1 MLVHAS
7 DLQSGRSDTYF
18 DPVGRLIY
26 EAKFG
31 PVARNLLVVAKSR
44 CVGHPNRNTHVKST
58 SSRSESR
65 SEEASGRSGACCHV
79 RRNLRNLRASGS
91 SALPGLMRIT
101 LLLLF
106 LALGGARPRLQGAET
121 RDSAAPPRKADL
133 VIVGTGISGLAAALD
148 AGRAGANVT
157 AIDMWSVFGGH
168 AVMSGGLVC
177 LVDTPF
183 QRAHNVADSPDLA
196 IRDFLTHGE
205 DANPDWVR
213 LYARDSKR
221 EVYDWLNALDVG
233 WSKLF
238 PLMPGNRRERQHVA
252 KGRGIG
258 LISPIYRECLRWPN
272 IHFVWN
278 TKVTSLLIENG
289 QVRGVRGVGLRDG
302 STNDFRATSVVLATG
317 GFESNLE
324 LVRQHW
330 PTVLPAL
337 AGGAKVLL
345 GSGINSL
352 GSGFDVA
359 TTGGAALTNLDHQLF
374 YSTGLVDPRDPS
386 GRRGLNSFNPKSIWV
401 NAQGRRFV
409 REIVGGVPD
418 FGGSVP
424 AVLRQPQ
431 ATYWSIFDA
440 RGRDKLFVSGSGWD
454 DTNNVQREIF
464 DNPRMSNW
472 VKQADSIAGL
482 AQATGLPTDALEE
495 SVQSC
500 IKMIKVGKDTEFKRF
515 GWGET
520 NQPQAITNPP
530 FYAIQYF
537 PLSRKSMGGVAVD
550 LSCRVLDRRG
560 QPIPNLYA
568 VGELAG
574 VGGINGRAALEGT
587 MLGPGL
593 LMGRIAAREAVA
605 QRRSEGK
612 FPAAKLASSTGSA
625 GVSPALP
632 EKPPATQTSDPESL
646 RAWREVLRQ
655 LVTEPRPGYLH
666 FEKAHVVVLERNFDC
681 VQCHRESSPLALNAD
696 QLDRDTLIQ
705 ACVICHGSV
714 KE

>member
-1 MLVHAS
+1 MNVAN
-7 DLQSGRSDTYF
+7 
-18 DPVGRLIY
+18 
-26 EAKFG
+26 EKAKRRRD
-31 PVARNLLVVAKSR
+31 A
-44 CVGHPNRNTHVKST
+44 
-58 SSRSESR
+58 
-65 SEEASGRSGACCHV
+65 GA
-79 RRNLRNLRASGS
+79 
-91 SALPGLMRIT
+91 PKMMRTT
-101 LLLLF
+101 LLLLC
-106 LALGGARPRLQGAET
+106 LTLGGIGPRLLGAAALA
-121 RDSAAPPRKADL
+121 SASPPRKADL

-157 AIDMWSVFGGH
+157 VIDMWSVFGGH

-183 QRAHNVADSPDLA
+183 QRTNNVFDSPDLA
-196 IRDFLTHGE
+196 IRDFLKHGE

-213 LYARDSKR
+213 LYARDSER
-221 EVYDWLNALDVG
+221 EVHDWLVALGVG
-233 WSKLF
+233 WSQLF
-238 PLMPGNRRERQHVA
+238 PRLPGNSVQRQHEA
-252 KGRGIG
+252 KGRGVG
-258 LISPIYRECLRWPN
+258 LVSPIYRECLRWTN

-278 TKVTSLLIENG
+278 TKVTALLIEEG
-289 QVRGVRGVGLRDG
+289 QVRGVRSVGLRDG

-330 PTVLPAL
+330 PSALPSL
-337 AGGAKVLL
+337 EGGARILL
-345 GSGINSL
+345 GSGLNSL

-386 GRRGLNSFNPKSIWV
+386 GRRGLNSFNPESIWV

-409 REIVGGVPD
+409 REIVGRVPD

-440 RGRDKLFVSGSGWD
+440 RGRAKFFVSGSGWD

-464 DNPRMSNW
+464 ANPKMSPW

-482 AQATGLPTDALEE
+482 AQATGLPTDALEK
-495 SVQSC
+495 SVRRWNE
-500 IKMIKVGKDTEFKRF
+500 ILRARDDTDWLRF
-515 GWGET
+515 SPSDT
-520 NQPQAITNPP
+520 NRPSPIATAP
-530 FYAIQYF
+530 FYAVQYF

-593 LMGRIAAREAVA
+593 LMGRIAARETVA
-605 QRRSEGK
+605 QLKSKGK
-612 FPAAKLASSTGSA
+612 LPAAKPASAAS
-625 GVSPALP
+625 
-632 EKPPATQTSDPESL
+632 EKSPATQTSDPESL

-666 FEKAHVVVLERNFDC
+666 FEKAHAVVLERNLDC
-681 VQCHRESSPLALNAD
+681 AQCHREPSPLALTAV
-696 QLDRDTLIQ
+696 QLDRHALIQ
-705 ACVICHGSV
+705 ACVVCHGSV

>member
-1 MLVHAS
+1 MN
-7 DLQSGRSDTYF
+7 
-18 DPVGRLIY
+18 P
-26 EAKFG
+26 
-31 PVARNLLVVAKSR
+31 
-44 CVGHPNRNTHVKST
+44 THT
-58 SSRSESR
+58 
-65 SEEASGRSGACCHV
+65 
-79 RRNLRNLRASGS
+79 
-91 SALPGLMRIT
+91 LPA
-101 LLLLF
+101 LLLSLV
-106 LALGGARPRLQGAET
+106 LHGIGPRLLGAQALA
-121 RDSAAPPRKADL
+121 SASPPPKADL

-157 AIDMWSVFGGH
+157 VIDMWSVFGGH

-177 LVDTPF
+177 LVGTPF
-183 QRAHNVADSPDLA
+183 QRATNVFDSPDLA
-196 IRDFLTHGE
+196 IRDFLTHGV
-205 DANPDWVR
+205 DANPAWVR

-221 EVYDWLNALDVG
+221 EVYDWLNERGVG
-233 WSKLF
+233 WTQLF
-238 PLMPGNRRERQHVA
+238 ELIPGNSVKRQHVA

-258 LISPIYRECLRWPN
+258 LISPIYRECLLWTN

-278 TKVTSLLIENG
+278 TKVTALLIEEG

-330 PTVLPAL
+330 PSVLPGL
-337 AGGAKVLL
+337 EGGAKILL
-345 GSGINSL
+345 GGGINSL

-359 TTGGAALTNLDHQLF
+359 TAGGAALTNLDHQLF
-374 YSTGLVDPRDPS
+374 YGTGLVDPRDPS

-409 REIVGGVPD
+409 REIVGSVPD
-418 FGGSVP
+418 FGGSVA
-424 AVLRQPQ
+424 AVLQQSQ

-440 RGRDKLFVSGSGWD
+440 RGRTNFFVSGSGWD

-464 DNPRMSNW
+464 DNPKMTNW
-472 VKQADSIAGL
+472 VKKADSIAGL
-482 AQATGLPTDALEE
+482 AQATGLPPDALED
-495 SVQSC
+495 SVRRWNKGEDGEWQ
-500 IKMIKVGKDTEFKRF
+500 RF
-515 GWGET
+515 GRGET
-520 NQPQAITNPP
+520 NRPQAIATPP

-605 QRRSEGK
+605 QLKTSGSLAK
-612 FPAAKLASSTGSA
+612 AKPASVPGSA
-625 GVSPALP
+625 GVSPASP
-632 EKPPATQTSDPESL
+632 EKLPAMPTTDPESL
-646 RAWREVLRQ
+646 RVWREVLRQ
-655 LVTEPRPGYLH
+655 QVTEPRPGYLH
-666 FEKAHVVVLERNFDC
+666 FEKAHAVVLERNLDC
-681 VQCHRESSPLALNAD
+681 AQCHREPSPSPLALNAD
-696 QLDRDTLIQ
+696 QLDRHALIR
-705 ACVICHGSV
+705 ACVICHGSA
-714 KE
+714 KD

>member
-1 MLVHAS
+1 MK
-7 DLQSGRSDTYF
+7 
-18 DPVGRLIY
+18 P
-26 EAKFG
+26 
-31 PVARNLLVVAKSR
+31 
-44 CVGHPNRNTHVKST
+44 THT
-58 SSRSESR
+58 
-65 SEEASGRSGACCHV
+65 
-79 RRNLRNLRASGS
+79 
-91 SALPGLMRIT
+91 LPA
-101 LLLLF
+101 LLLILV
-106 LALGGARPRLQGAET
+106 LHGIGPRLVGAEALA
-121 RDSAAPPRKADL
+121 SASPPPKADL

-148 AGRAGANVT
+148 AGRAGASVT
-157 AIDMWSVFGGH
+157 VIDMWSVFGGH

-177 LVDTPF
+177 LVNTPF
-183 QRAHNVADSPDLA
+183 QRATNVADSPRLA
-196 IRDFLTHGE
+196 IEDFLKHGE

-213 LYARDSKR
+213 LYARDSER
-221 EVYDWLNALDVG
+221 EVYDWLNALGVG
-233 WSKLF
+233 WSQLF
-238 PLMPGNRRERQHVA
+238 PLIPGNSVKRQHVA

-258 LISPIYRECLRWPN
+258 LISPIYRECLLWTN

-289 QVRGVRGVGLRDG
+289 QVRGVHGVGLRDG

-337 AGGAKVLL
+337 ADGAKVLL

-386 GRRGLNSFNPKSIWV
+386 GRRGLNSFNPESIWV

-409 REIVGGVPD
+409 REIVGRVPD

-440 RGRDKLFVSGSGWD
+440 RGRDKFFVSGSGWD

-464 DNPRMSNW
+464 ANPKMARW
-472 VKQADSIAGL
+472 VKQTNSIAGL
-482 AQATGLPTDALEE
+482 AQATGLPADALEK
-495 SVQSC
+495 SV
-500 IKMIKVGKDTEFKRF
+500 KRWNEMLGAGEDTEWRRF
-515 GWGET
+515 SRNDT
-520 NQPQAITNPP
+520 NRPQAIAKPP
-530 FYAIQYF
+530 FFAIQYF

-605 QRRSEGK
+605 QQKTEGRS
-612 FPAAKLASSTGSA
+612 PAATIASTA
-625 GVSPALP
+625 PEKSPAT
-632 EKPPATQTSDPESL
+632 KASDPGSL
-646 RAWREVLRQ
+646 SAWRNVLRQ

-666 FEKAHVVVLERNFDC
+666 FEKAHAVVLERNLDC
-681 VQCHRESSPLALNAD
+681 AQCHREPLPLALTAD
-696 QLDRDTLIQ
+696 RLDRHELIQ

>member
-1 MLVHAS
+1 MKPICIKA
-7 DLQSGRSDTYF
+7 
-18 DPVGRLIY
+18 LI
-26 EAKFG
+26 AA
-31 PVARNLLVVAKSR
+31 VI
-44 CVGHPNRNTHVKST
+44 
-58 SSRSESR
+58 SSVI
-65 SEEASGRSGACCHV
+65 C
-79 RRNLRNLRASGS
+79 
-91 SALPGLMRIT
+91 LP
-101 LLLLF
+101 
-106 LALGGARPRLQGAET
+106 LAAV
-121 RDSAAPPRKADL
+121 PPPKADL

-157 AIDMWSVFGGH
+157 VIDMWSVFGGH

-183 QRAHNVADSPDLA
+183 QRERHIADSPDLA
-196 IRDFLTHGE
+196 IRDFLTHGQ

-221 EVYDWLNALDVG
+221 EVYDWLDALGVG
-233 WSKLF
+233 WSQLF
-238 PLMPGNRRERQHVA
+238 PIMPGNSVQRQHWA

-258 LISPIYRECLRWPN
+258 LISPIYRECLRWTN

-278 TKVTSLLIENG
+278 TKVTSLVIEEG
-289 QVRGVRGVGLRDG
+289 QVRGVRGVGLRDET
-302 STNDFRATSVVLATG
+302 TNDFRATSVVLATG

-330 PTVLPAL
+330 PPAL
-337 AGGAKVLL
+337 PGLEGGARVLL
-345 GSGINSL
+345 GSGINSQ

-359 TTGGAALTNLDHQLF
+359 IAGGAALTNLDHQLF
-374 YSTGLVDPRDPS
+374 YATGLVDPRDPS
-386 GRRGLNSFNPKSIWV
+386 GKRGLNSFNAESIWV
-401 NAQGRRFV
+401 NIEGRRFV
-409 REIVGGVPD
+409 SEFAGRIPDLSGLVP
-418 FGGSVP
+418 V
-424 AVLRQPQ
+424 VMRQPQ
-431 ATYWSIFDA
+431 GVYWSVFDA
-440 RGRDKLFVSGSGWD
+440 KGRAAFFVSGSGWD

-464 DNPRMSNW
+464 ANPKMARW
-472 VKQADSIAGL
+472 VKQADSIDGLARAAGL
-482 AQATGLPTDALEE
+482 LPDALEQ
-495 SVQSC
+495 SVRRWNE
-500 IKMIKVGKDTEFKRF
+500 MIAAGEDTEWQRF
-515 GWGET
+515 GRSDT
-520 NQPQAITNPP
+520 NRPKAIATPP

-605 QRRSEGK
+605 RLKPGGEDS
-612 FPAAKLASSTGSA
+612 AAKSASA
-625 GVSPALP
+625 PP
-632 EKPPATQTSDPESL
+632 EQIPATKASDPESL

-666 FEKAHVVVLERNFDC
+666 FEKAHAVVLERNLDC
-681 VQCHRESSPLALNAD
+681 ARCHREPLPLALTAD
-696 QLDRDTLIQ
+696 RLDRHALIQ

>member
-1 MLVHAS
+1 MPPSWERRRPAGELNKMNDANDS
-7 DLQSGRSDTYF
+7 PKCRRD
-18 DPVGRLIY
+18 
-26 EAKFG
+26 A
-31 PVARNLLVVAKSR
+31 
-44 CVGHPNRNTHVKST
+44 
-58 SSRSESR
+58 
-65 SEEASGRSGACCHV
+65 GAP
-79 RRNLRNLRASGS
+79 RI
-91 SALPGLMRIT
+91 MRTT
-101 LLLLF
+101 LLLLC
-106 LALGGARPRLQGAET
+106 LTMGGIEPRSLGAEALA
-121 RDSAAPPRKADL
+121 SASPPPKADL
-133 VIVGTGISGLAAALD
+133 VIVGAGISGLAAALD
-148 AGRAGANVT
+148 AGRAGANVMV
-157 AIDMWSVFGGH
+157 IDMWSVFGGH
-168 AVMSGGLVC
+168 AVMSSGLVC

-183 QRAHNVADSPDLA
+183 QRATNVFDSPRRA
-196 IRDFLTHGE
+196 IRDFLKHGQ

-213 LYARDSKR
+213 LYARNSKR
-221 EVYDWLNALDVG
+221 EVYDWLNELGVG
-233 WSKLF
+233 WANLF
-238 PLMPGNRRERQHVA
+238 PLVPGNSRQRQHVA

-258 LISPIYRECLRWPN
+258 LISPIYEQCLRWTN

-289 QVRGVRGVGLRDG
+289 QVRGVRGAGLRDG

-386 GRRGLNSFNPKSIWV
+386 GRRGLNSFNRESIWV

-409 REIVGGVPD
+409 REIVGDVPD

-431 ATYWSIFDA
+431 AMYWSIFDA
-440 RGRDKLFVSGSGWD
+440 RGRAKFFVSGSGWD

-464 DNPRMSNW
+464 ANPKMSPW
-472 VKQADSIAGL
+472 VKQTNSIDGL
-482 AQATGLPTDALEE
+482 ARITGLPTDALVQ
-495 SVQSC
+495 SVQRWNE
-500 IKMIKVGKDTEFKRF
+500 MIKAGKDTEFKRF

-520 NQPQAITNPP
+520 NQPQAITHPP

-605 QRRSEGK
+605 QKKSGGK
-612 FPAAKLASSTGSA
+612 LPAAKPASSKGSA

-632 EKPPATQTSDPESL
+632 EKPPAAQTTDPESL

-666 FEKAHVVVLERNFDC
+666 FEKAHAVVLERNLDC
-681 VQCHRESSPLALNAD
+681 AQCHRESSPMALNAEL
-696 QLDRDTLIQ
+696 LDRHALIR
-705 ACVICHGSV
+705 ACAICHGSG
-714 KE
+714 KK

>member
-1 MLVHAS
+1 MVRS
-7 DLQSGRSDTYF
+7 PLQ
-18 DPVGRLIY
+18 
-26 EAKFG
+26 
-31 PVARNLLVVAKSR
+31 
-44 CVGHPNRNTHVKST
+44 
-58 SSRSESR
+58 
-65 SEEASGRSGACCHV
+65 
-79 RRNLRNLRASGS
+79 
-91 SALPGLMRIT
+91 
-101 LLLLF
+101 
-106 LALGGARPRLQGAET
+106 
-121 RDSAAPPRKADL
+121 KADL

-157 AIDMWSVFGGH
+157 VIDMWSVFGGH

-183 QRAHNVADSPDLA
+183 QMANNVFDSPCLA
-196 IRDFLTHGE
+196 IEDFLKHGK
-205 DANPDWVR
+205 DANTNWVH
-213 LYARDSKR
+213 LYAHESRR
-221 EVYDWLNALDVG
+221 EIYDWLEALRVG
-233 WSKLF
+233 WSGLF
-238 PLMPGNRRERQHVA
+238 PLLPGNSVQRQHVA
-252 KGRGIG
+252 KGRGVG
-258 LISPIYRECLRWPN
+258 LVSPIYRECLRWTN
-272 IHFVWN
+272 IHFIWN
-278 TKVTSLLIENG
+278 TKVTSLLIEDG

-302 STNDFRATSVVLATG
+302 STNDFRAISVVLATG

-330 PTVLPAL
+330 PSVLPGL
-337 AGGAKVLL
+337 EGGAKVLL

-352 GSGFDVA
+352 GSGFGVA

-374 YSTGLVDPRDPS
+374 YSTGLVDPREPS
-386 GRRGLNSFNPKSIWV
+386 GRRGLNSFNPQSIWV

-409 REIVGGVPD
+409 REIVGRVPD

-440 RGRDKLFVSGSGWD
+440 TGRAKFFVSGSGWD

-464 DNPRMSNW
+464 DNPKMARW
-472 VKQADSIAGL
+472 VTQTNSIAGL
-482 AQATGLPTDALEE
+482 AQATGLPADTL
-495 SVQSC
+495 VQSV
-500 IKMIKVGKDTEFKRF
+500 KSWNEMVKAGKDTEFKRF

-520 NQPQAITNPP
+520 NQPQPQAIDTPP

-537 PLSRKSMGGVAVD
+537 PISRKSMGGVAVD

-593 LMGRIAAREAVA
+593 LMGRIAAREVVA
-605 QRRSEGK
+605 QAKPKGK
-612 FPAAKLASSTGSA
+612 LASAKPASSTGSA
-625 GVSPALP
+625 GVSPAPP
-632 EKPPATQTSDPESL
+632 ETLPATSTSDPESL

-655 LVTEPRPGYLH
+655 LVAEPRPGYLH
-666 FEKAHVVVLERNFDC
+666 FEKAHAVVLERNLDC
-681 VQCHRESSPLALNAD
+681 AQCHREPSPSPLALNAA
-696 QLDRDTLIQ
+696 QLDRHALIP
-705 ACVICHGSV
+705 ACAICHGSV

>member
-1 MLVHAS
+1 M
-7 DLQSGRSDTYF
+7 
-18 DPVGRLIY
+18 
-26 EAKFG
+26 
-31 PVARNLLVVAKSR
+31 
-44 CVGHPNRNTHVKST
+44 
-58 SSRSESR
+58 
-65 SEEASGRSGACCHV
+65 
-79 RRNLRNLRASGS
+79 
-91 SALPGLMRIT
+91 MRTT
-101 LLLLF
+101 LLLL
-106 LALGGARPRLQGAET
+106 LNLLLCGIGPRSLGAEALA
-121 RDSAAPPRKADL
+121 SASPPRKADL

-157 AIDMWSVFGGH
+157 VIDMWSVFGGH

-183 QRAHNVADSPDLA
+183 QRATNVFDSPRLA
-196 IRDFLTHGE
+196 IRDFLKHGQ
-205 DANPDWVR
+205 DANPAWVR
-213 LYARDSKR
+213 LYARNSKR
-221 EVYDWLNALDVG
+221 EVYDWLNELGVG
-233 WSKLF
+233 WSQLF
-238 PLMPGNRRERQHVA
+238 PLMPGNSRQRQHVA

-258 LISPIYRECLRWPN
+258 LINPIYGECLRWPN

-278 TKVTSLLIENG
+278 TKVTTLLIEDG

-330 PTVLPAL
+330 PTVLPDL

-359 TTGGAALTNLDHQLF
+359 ATGGAALTNLDHQLF

-386 GRRGLNSFNPKSIWV
+386 GRRGLNSFNPESIWV
-401 NAQGRRFV
+401 NTQGRRFV
-409 REIVGGVPD
+409 REIVGRVPD

-424 AVLRQPQ
+424 AVLRQSQ

-440 RGRDKLFVSGSGWD
+440 RGRTNFFVSGSGWD

-464 DNPRMSNW
+464 ANPKMARW
-472 VKQADSIAGL
+472 VKQTNSIAGL
-482 AQATGLPTDALEE
+482 ARATGLPADALEK
-495 SVQSC
+495 SV
-500 IKMIKVGKDTEFKRF
+500 KRWNEMLGAGEDTEWRRF
-515 GWGET
+515 SRNDT
-520 NQPQAITNPP
+520 NRPSRIDTPP

-605 QRRSEGK
+605 HPKTEGRS
-612 FPAAKLASSTGSA
+612 PAANIASA
-625 GVSPALP
+625 AP
-632 EKPPATQTSDPESL
+632 EKPPATKTTDPESL
-646 RAWREVLRQ
+646 RSWREVLRQ
-655 LVTEPRPGYLH
+655 LLTEPRPGYLH
-666 FEKAHVVVLERNFDC
+666 FEKAHAVVLERNLDC
-681 VQCHRESSPLALNAD
+681 AQCHRESSPLALNAD
-696 QLDRDTLIQ
+696 QLDRHTLIQ

>member
-1 MLVHAS
+1 
-7 DLQSGRSDTYF
+7 
-18 DPVGRLIY
+18 
-26 EAKFG
+26 
-31 PVARNLLVVAKSR
+31 
-44 CVGHPNRNTHVKST
+44 
-58 SSRSESR
+58 
-65 SEEASGRSGACCHV
+65 
-79 RRNLRNLRASGS
+79 
-91 SALPGLMRIT
+91 MRTT
-101 LLLLF
+101 LLLLC
-106 LALGGARPRLQGAET
+106 LTVGGIGPRLLGAEALA
-121 RDSAAPPRKADL
+121 SASPPRKADL
-133 VIVGTGISGLAAALD
+133 VIVGAGISGLAAALD

-157 AIDMWSVFGGH
+157 VIDMWSVFGGH

-183 QRAHNVADSPDLA
+183 QRTNNVSDSPDKA
-196 IRDFLTHGE
+196 ISDFLTHGV
-205 DANPDWVR
+205 DANPAWVR
-213 LYARDSKR
+213 LYAHDSKR
-221 EVYDWLNALDVG
+221 EVYDWLDELGVG
-233 WSKLF
+233 WFRLF
-238 PLMPGNRRERQHVA
+238 PGLPGNSVERQHEA
-252 KGRGIG
+252 KGRGVG
-258 LISPIYRECLRWPN
+258 LVSPIYRACLRWTN

-278 TKVTSLLIENG
+278 TKVTSLLIEEG

-386 GRRGLNSFNPKSIWV
+386 GRRGLNSFNPESIWV
-401 NAQGRRFV
+401 NAQGRRFM
-409 REIVGGVPD
+409 REFTNRVPD

-440 RGRDKLFVSGSGWD
+440 RGRAKFFVSGSGWD

-464 DNPRMSNW
+464 ANPKMTRW
-472 VKQADSIAGL
+472 VKQTNSIAGL
-482 AQATGLPTDALEE
+482 AQATGLPTDTL
-495 SVQSC
+495 VQSVRRWNE
-500 IKMIKVGKDTEFKRF
+500 MIAEGDTEWQRF
-515 GWGET
+515 SRSDT
-520 NQPQAITNPP
+520 NRPSPITNAP
-530 FYAIQYF
+530 FYAVQYF

-587 MLGPGL
+587 MLGPGV

-605 QRRSEGK
+605 QQKSGGK
-612 FPAAKLASSTGSA
+612 LPAAKPASSTGSA
-625 GVSPALP
+625 GVSSALP
-632 EKPPATQTSDPESL
+632 QKPPATQTTDPESL

-666 FEKAHVVVLERNFDC
+666 FEKAHAVVLERNLDC
-681 VQCHRESSPLALNAD
+681 AQCHRESSPLALNAE
-696 QLDRDTLIQ
+696 QLDRHALIR
-705 ACVICHGSV
+705 ACAICHGSV

>member
-1 MLVHAS
+1 M
-7 DLQSGRSDTYF
+7 RT
-18 DPVGRLIY
+18 
-26 EAKFG
+26 
-31 PVARNLLVVAKSR
+31 
-44 CVGHPNRNTHVKST
+44 THVTTLLFWCLVLCGAKP
-58 SSRSESR
+58 RLLGA
-65 SEEASGRSGACCHV
+65 EA
-79 RRNLRNLRASGS
+79 LPS
-91 SALPGLMRIT
+91 SA
-101 LLLLF
+101 
-106 LALGGARPRLQGAET
+106 
-121 RDSAAPPRKADL
+121 PPPKADL

-157 AIDMWSVFGGH
+157 VIDMWSVFGGH

-183 QRAHNVADSPDLA
+183 QRATNVFDSPRRA
-196 IRDFLTHGE
+196 IRDFLKHGE

-213 LYARDSKR
+213 LYARNSKR
-221 EVYDWLNALDVG
+221 EVYDWLDELRVG
-233 WSKLF
+233 WSRLF
-238 PLMPGNRRERQHVA
+238 PRLPGNSVQRQHEA
-252 KGRGIG
+252 KGRGVG
-258 LISPIYRECLRWPN
+258 LVSPIYRECLRWTN

-278 TKVTSLLIENG
+278 TKVTSLIIEEG
-289 QVRGVRGVGLRDG
+289 QVRGVRGVGLRDS
-302 STNDFRATSVVLATG
+302 STNDFRGTSIVLATG

-386 GRRGLNSFNPKSIWV
+386 GRRGLNSFNPQSIWV

-409 REIVGGVPD
+409 REIVGRVPD

-424 AVLRQPQ
+424 AVLLQPQ

-440 RGRDKLFVSGSGWD
+440 RGRTNFFVSGSGWD

-464 DNPRMSNW
+464 ANPKMSAW
-472 VKQADSIAGL
+472 VKQTNSLAGL
-482 AQATGLPTDALEE
+482 ARATGLPTDALEK
-495 SVQSC
+495 SVQSWND
-500 IKMIKVGKDTEFKRF
+500 MIDAREDTEWQRF
-515 GWGET
+515 SRSDT
-520 NQPQAITNPP
+520 NRPSPIDTPP
-530 FYAIQYF
+530 FYAVQYF

-593 LMGRIAAREAVA
+593 FMGRIAAREIVA
-605 QRRSEGK
+605 QLKSEGK
-612 FPAAKLASSTGSA
+612 LPATNPASPAGSA
-625 GVSPALP
+625 DVSPAPP
-632 EKPPATQTSDPESL
+632 ENPATTQSSDPESL

-655 LVTEPRPGYLH
+655 LVDQPRPGHLH
-666 FEKAHVVVLERNFDC
+666 FEKAHAVVLERNFDC
-681 VQCHRESSPLALNAD
+681 VRCHRESSPLALNAE
-696 QLDRDTLIQ
+696 QLDRHTLIQ

>member
-1 MLVHAS
+1 
-7 DLQSGRSDTYF
+7 
-18 DPVGRLIY
+18 
-26 EAKFG
+26 
-31 PVARNLLVVAKSR
+31 
-44 CVGHPNRNTHVKST
+44 
-58 SSRSESR
+58 
-65 SEEASGRSGACCHV
+65 
-79 RRNLRNLRASGS
+79 
-91 SALPGLMRIT
+91 MRTT
-101 LLLLF
+101 LLLLC
-106 LALGGARPRLQGAET
+106 LTVGGIGPRLLGAEALA
-121 RDSAAPPRKADL
+121 SASPPRKADL
-133 VIVGTGISGLAAALD
+133 VIVGAGISGLAAALD

-157 AIDMWSVFGGH
+157 VIDMWSVFGGH

-183 QRAHNVADSPDLA
+183 QRTNNVSDSPDKA
-196 IRDFLTHGE
+196 ISDFLTHGV
-205 DANPDWVR
+205 DANPAWVR
-213 LYARDSKR
+213 LYAHDSKR
-221 EVYDWLNALDVG
+221 EVYDWLDELGVG
-233 WSKLF
+233 WFRLF
-238 PLMPGNRRERQHVA
+238 PGLPGNSVERQHEA
-252 KGRGIG
+252 KGRGVG
-258 LISPIYRECLRWPN
+258 LVSPIYRACLRWTN

-278 TKVTSLLIENG
+278 TKVTSLLIEEG

-374 YSTGLVDPRDPS
+374 YSTGLVDPRDSS
-386 GRRGLNSFNPKSIWV
+386 GRRGLNSFNPESIWV
-401 NAQGRRFV
+401 NAQGRRFM
-409 REIVGGVPD
+409 REFTNRVPD

-440 RGRDKLFVSGSGWD
+440 RGRAKFFVSGSGWD

-464 DNPRMSNW
+464 ANPKMTRW
-472 VKQADSIAGL
+472 VKQTNSIAGL
-482 AQATGLPTDALEE
+482 AQATGLPTDTL
-495 SVQSC
+495 VQSVRRWNE
-500 IKMIKVGKDTEFKRF
+500 MIAEGDTEWQRF
-515 GWGET
+515 SRSDT
-520 NQPQAITNPP
+520 NRPSPITNAP
-530 FYAIQYF
+530 FYAVQYF

-587 MLGPGL
+587 MLGPGV

-605 QRRSEGK
+605 QQKSGGK
-612 FPAAKLASSTGSA
+612 LPAAKPASSTGSA
-625 GVSPALP
+625 GVSSALP
-632 EKPPATQTSDPESL
+632 QKPPATQTTDPESL

-666 FEKAHVVVLERNFDC
+666 FEKAHAVVLERNLDC
-681 VQCHRESSPLALNAD
+681 AQCHRESSPLALNAE
-696 QLDRDTLIQ
+696 QLDRHALIR
-705 ACVICHGSV
+705 ACAICHGSV

>member
-1 MLVHAS
+1 MN
-7 DLQSGRSDTYF
+7 
-18 DPVGRLIY
+18 P
-26 EAKFG
+26 
-31 PVARNLLVVAKSR
+31 
-44 CVGHPNRNTHVKST
+44 THT
-58 SSRSESR
+58 
-65 SEEASGRSGACCHV
+65 
-79 RRNLRNLRASGS
+79 
-91 SALPGLMRIT
+91 LPA
-101 LLLLF
+101 LLLSLV
-106 LALGGARPRLQGAET
+106 LHGIGPRLLGAQALA
-121 RDSAAPPRKADL
+121 SASPPPKADL

-157 AIDMWSVFGGH
+157 VIDMWSVFGGH

-177 LVDTPF
+177 LVGTPF
-183 QRAHNVADSPDLA
+183 QRATNVFDSPDLA
-196 IRDFLTHGE
+196 IRDFLTHGV
-205 DANPDWVR
+205 DANPAWVR

-221 EVYDWLNALDVG
+221 EVYDWLNERGVG
-233 WSKLF
+233 WTQLF
-238 PLMPGNRRERQHVA
+238 ELIPGNSVKRQHVA

-258 LISPIYRECLRWPN
+258 LISPIYRECLLWTN

-278 TKVTSLLIENG
+278 TKVTALLIEEG

-330 PTVLPAL
+330 PSVLPGL
-337 AGGAKVLL
+337 EGGAKILL
-345 GSGINSL
+345 GGGINSL

-359 TTGGAALTNLDHQLF
+359 TAGGAALTNLDHQLF
-374 YSTGLVDPRDPS
+374 YGTGLVDPRDPS

-409 REIVGGVPD
+409 REIVGSVPD
-418 FGGSVP
+418 FGGSVA
-424 AVLRQPQ
+424 AVLQQSQ

-440 RGRDKLFVSGSGWD
+440 RGRTNFFVSGSGWD

-464 DNPRMSNW
+464 DNPKMTNW
-472 VKQADSIAGL
+472 VKKADSIAGL
-482 AQATGLPTDALEE
+482 AQATGLPPDALED
-495 SVQSC
+495 SVRRWNKGEDGEWQ
-500 IKMIKVGKDTEFKRF
+500 RF
-515 GWGET
+515 GRRET
-520 NQPQAITNPP
+520 NQPQAIAKPP

-605 QRRSEGK
+605 QLKTSGSLAK
-612 FPAAKLASSTGSA
+612 AKPASVPGSA
-625 GVSPALP
+625 GVSPASP
-632 EKPPATQTSDPESL
+632 EKLPAMPTTDPESL
-646 RAWREVLRQ
+646 RVWREVLRQ
-655 LVTEPRPGYLH
+655 QVTEPRPGYLH
-666 FEKAHVVVLERNFDC
+666 FEKAHAVVLERNLDC
-681 VQCHRESSPLALNAD
+681 AQCHREPSPSPLALNAD
-696 QLDRDTLIQ
+696 QLDRHALIR
-705 ACVICHGSV
+705 ACVICHGSA
-714 KE
+714 KD

>member
-1 MLVHAS
+1 
-7 DLQSGRSDTYF
+7 
-18 DPVGRLIY
+18 
-26 EAKFG
+26 
-31 PVARNLLVVAKSR
+31 
-44 CVGHPNRNTHVKST
+44 
-58 SSRSESR
+58 
-65 SEEASGRSGACCHV
+65 
-79 RRNLRNLRASGS
+79 
-91 SALPGLMRIT
+91 MRIT
-101 LLLLF
+101 WLLLC
-106 LALGGARPRLQGAET
+106 LALGGARSWLQGAET
-121 RDSAAPPRKADL
+121 RNSAAPPRKADL

-157 AIDMWSVFGGH
+157 VIDMWSVFGGH

-177 LVDTPF
+177 LVNTPF
-183 QRAHNVADSPDLA
+183 QRATNVFDSPNLA
-196 IRDFLTHGE
+196 IGDFLTNGV
-205 DANPDWVR
+205 DANPAWVH
-213 LYARDSKR
+213 LYARDSER
-221 EVYDWLNALDVG
+221 EVYDWLDVLRVR
-233 WSKLF
+233 WRRLF
-238 PLMPGNRRERQHVA
+238 PRLPGNSVQRQHEA
-252 KGRGIG
+252 EGRGVG
-258 LISPIYRECLRWPN
+258 LVSPIYRECLRWTN

-278 TKVTSLLIENG
+278 TKVTSLIIEDG
-289 QVRGVRGVGLRDG
+289 QVRGVRGVGLRNG
-302 STNDFRATSVVLATG
+302 STNEFRATSIVLATG

-337 AGGAKVLL
+337 AGGAKLLL

-409 REIVGGVPD
+409 REIVGGVPN
-418 FGGSVP
+418 FGGSVSN
-424 AVLRQPQ
+424 VLLQSQ

-440 RGRDKLFVSGSGWD
+440 RGRAAFFVSGSGWD

-464 DNPRMSNW
+464 DNTNMARW
-472 VKQADSIAGL
+472 VKRAPSIADL
-482 AQATGLPTDALEE
+482 AEATGLPTDALKD
-495 SVQSC
+495 SIGSWNTMV
-500 IKMIKVGKDTEFKRF
+500 KAGKDTEFKRF

-520 NQPQAITNPP
+520 NQPQPQAIDTPP

-605 QRRSEGK
+605 QLKSGGQL
-612 FPAAKLASSTGSA
+612 PAAKPASSTGST
-625 GVSPALP
+625 GVSSALP
-632 EKPPATQTSDPESL
+632 EKPPATQTTDPESL
-646 RAWREVLRQ
+646 RARRDVLRQ
-655 LVTEPRPGYLH
+655 LVTEPRPGFLH
-666 FEKAHVVVLERNFDC
+666 FEKAHAVVLEQNLDC
-681 VQCHRESSPLALNAD
+681 AKCHRESSPLALTAEH
-696 QLDRDTLIQ
+696 LDRHALIQ

>member
-1 MLVHAS
+1 MK
-7 DLQSGRSDTYF
+7 
-18 DPVGRLIY
+18 P
-26 EAKFG
+26 
-31 PVARNLLVVAKSR
+31 
-44 CVGHPNRNTHVKST
+44 THT
-58 SSRSESR
+58 
-65 SEEASGRSGACCHV
+65 
-79 RRNLRNLRASGS
+79 
-91 SALPGLMRIT
+91 LPA
-101 LLLLF
+101 LLLGLV
-106 LALGGARPRLQGAET
+106 LHGIGPRLLGAEALA
-121 RDSAAPPRKADL
+121 SASPPRKADL

-157 AIDMWSVFGGH
+157 VIDMWSVFGGH

-183 QRAHNVADSPDLA
+183 QQATNVFDSPGLA
-196 IRDFLTHGE
+196 IRDFLTNGV

-221 EVYDWLNALDVG
+221 EVYDWLEELGVG
-233 WSKLF
+233 WSRLF
-238 PLMPGNRRERQHVA
+238 PRLPGNTVERQHEA
-252 KGRGIG
+252 KGRGVG
-258 LISPIYRECLRWPN
+258 LVSPIYRECLRWTN

-289 QVRGVRGVGLRDG
+289 QIRGVRGVGLRDG
-302 STNDFRATSVVLATG
+302 STNDFRATSIVLATG

-337 AGGAKVLL
+337 EGGAKVLL

-418 FGGSVP
+418 FGGSVSN
-424 AVLRQPQ
+424 VLRQPQ

-440 RGRDKLFVSGSGWD
+440 RGREKFFVSGSGWD

-464 DNPRMSNW
+464 ANPKMARW
-472 VKQADSIAGL
+472 VKQTNSIAGL
-482 AQATGLPTDALEE
+482 AQATGLPADTL
-495 SVQSC
+495 VQSV
-500 IKMIKVGKDTEFKRF
+500 KSWNEMVKAGKDTEFKRF

-520 NQPQAITNPP
+520 NQPQPQAIDTPP

-593 LMGRIAAREAVA
+593 LMGRIAAREIVA
-605 QRRSEGK
+605 QLKTSGSLAK
-612 FPAAKLASSTGSA
+612 AKPASVPGSA

-632 EKPPATQTSDPESL
+632 EKPPATPTTDPESL

-666 FEKAHVVVLERNFDC
+666 FEKAHAVVLERKLDC
-681 VQCHRESSPLALNAD
+681 AQCHRESSPLALNAE
-696 QLDRDTLIQ
+696 QLDRHALIQ

>member
-1 MLVHAS
+1 
-7 DLQSGRSDTYF
+7 
-18 DPVGRLIY
+18 
-26 EAKFG
+26 
-31 PVARNLLVVAKSR
+31 
-44 CVGHPNRNTHVKST
+44 
-58 SSRSESR
+58 
-65 SEEASGRSGACCHV
+65 
-79 RRNLRNLRASGS
+79 
-91 SALPGLMRIT
+91 MRTT
-101 LLLLF
+101 LLLLC
-106 LALGGARPRLQGAET
+106 LVLDGAGPRLQGAET
-121 RDSAAPPRKADL
+121 RDSAAPLLRADL

-157 AIDMWSVFGGH
+157 VIDMWSVFGGH

-177 LVDTPF
+177 MVDTPF

-221 EVYDWLNALDVG
+221 EVYDWLDALGVG
-233 WSKLF
+233 WSGLF
-238 PLMPGNRRERQHVA
+238 PLLPGNSVQRQHSA
-252 KGRGIG
+252 KQRGVG
-258 LISPIYRECLRWPN
+258 LISPIYRECLRWTN

-278 TKVTSLLIENG
+278 TKVTSLLIEDG
-289 QVRGVRGVGLRDG
+289 QVRGVRGVGLRNG
-302 STNDFRATSVVLATG
+302 MANDFRSQSVVLATG

-330 PTVLPAL
+330 PTVLPGL
-337 AGGAKVLL
+337 DGGAKVLL

-352 GSGFDVA
+352 GSGLEVA
-359 TTGGAALTNLDHQLF
+359 TGGGAALTNLDHQLF

-386 GRRGLNSFNPKSIWV
+386 GRRGLNSFNAESIWV
-401 NAQGRRFV
+401 NQQGRRFV
-409 REIVGGVPD
+409 REIAGRVPD

-424 AVLRQPQ
+424 AVLRQSQ

-440 RGRDKLFVSGSGWD
+440 RGRAKFFVSGSGWD

-464 DNPRMSNW
+464 ANPRMSKW

-482 AQATGLPTDALEE
+482 AQATGLLTDALEE
-495 SVQSC
+495 SAGSWN
-500 IKMIKVGKDTEFKRF
+500 KMITARDDTDWHRF
-515 GWGET
+515 SRSDT
-520 NQPQAITNPP
+520 NLPQAIVKPP

-605 QRRSEGK
+605 QQKSEGK
-612 FPAAKLASSTGSA
+612 LPAAKPASSTGSA
-625 GVSPALP
+625 GVSSALP
-632 EKPPATQTSDPESL
+632 EKPPATQTTDPESL

-666 FEKAHVVVLERNFDC
+666 FEKAHAVVLERNLDC
-681 VQCHRESSPLALNAD
+681 AQCHRESSPLALNAA
-696 QLDRDTLIQ
+696 QLDRHTLIQ

>member
-1 MLVHAS
+1 MKPTWLTALIAML
-7 DLQSGRSDTYF
+7 
-18 DPVGRLIY
+18 I
-26 EAKFG
+26 
-31 PVARNLLVVAKSR
+31 SR
-44 CVGHPNRNTHVKST
+44 AICLS
-58 SSRSESR
+58 
-65 SEEASGRSGACCHV
+65 
-79 RRNLRNLRASGS
+79 
-91 SALPGLMRIT
+91 
-101 LLLLF
+101 
-106 LALGGARPRLQGAET
+106 LA
-121 RDSAAPPRKADL
+121 AAPSPKADL
-133 VIVGTGISGLAAALD
+133 VVVGTGISGLAAALD

-157 AIDMWSVFGGH
+157 VIDMWSVFGGH

-183 QRAHNVADSPDLA
+183 QQAAHVDDSPRRA
-196 IRDFLTHGE
+196 IKDFLKHGQ

-213 LYARDSKR
+213 LYARNSKR
-221 EVYDWLNALDVG
+221 EVHDWLLKLGVG
-233 WSKLF
+233 WSRLF
-238 PLMPGNRRERQHVA
+238 PRLPGNSVQRQHEA

-258 LISPIYRECLRWPN
+258 LVSPIYRECLRWTN

-289 QVRGVRGVGLRDG
+289 KVRGVRGVGLRDG
-302 STNDFRATSVVLATG
+302 STNDFRSTSIVLATG

-337 AGGAKVLL
+337 ADGAKVLL

-359 TTGGAALTNLDHQLF
+359 TTGGAALTHLDHQLF
-374 YSTGLVDPRDPS
+374 YSTGLVDPRDPA
-386 GRRGLNSFNPKSIWV
+386 GRRGLNSFNPASIWV

-409 REIVGGVPD
+409 RELVGRVPD

-424 AVLRQPQ
+424 AVLRQPK

-440 RGRDKLFVSGSGWD
+440 KGRAAFFVSGSGWD

-464 DNPRMSNW
+464 ANPRMSEW
-472 VKQADSIAGL
+472 VKQTNSIAGL
-482 AQATGLPTDALEE
+482 AQATGLPADTLVQ
-495 SVQSC
+495 SVQRWNA
-500 IKMIKVGKDTEFKRF
+500 MIAEGEDTEWQRF
-515 GWGET
+515 GRSAT
-520 NQPQAITNPP
+520 NLHAIDTPP
-530 FYAIQYF
+530 FYAIQHF

-593 LMGRIAAREAVA
+593 FMGRIAAREIVA
-605 QRRSEGK
+605 HLKTKGRSPG
-612 FPAAKLASSTGSA
+612 AAIASA
-625 GVSPALP
+625 APEPSPATTP
-632 EKPPATQTSDPESL
+632 TDPESL

-655 LVTEPRPGYLH
+655 RLAEPRPGYLH
-666 FEKAHVVVLERNFDC
+666 FEKAHTVVLERNFDC
-681 VQCHRESSPLALNAD
+681 VECHRESSPLALTAD
-696 QLDRDTLIQ
+696 QVDRHALIQ

-714 KE
+714 KD